1 MQANGVDALV
11 LETTGVAKIPN
22 LAGTGTRQVVADAS
36 GNLSTQGVGYKVY
49 TALLTQTGT
58 SAPIT
63 TVLDNSLGGTI
74 VWTRTGTGSY
84 TGTLSGVFTNLK
96 TWTTIGGNYNTP
108 SSFLRL
114 NRVDNNSV
122 SIVTESGG
130 VSDNVLENTSIEIR
144 VYN

>member
-1 MQANGVDALV
+1 M
-11 LETTGVAKIPN
+11 
-22 LAGTGTRQVVADAS
+22 
-36 GNLSTQGVGYKVY
+36 
-49 TALLTQTGT
+49 
-58 SAPIT
+58 
-63 TVLDNSLGGTI
+63 LDNSLGGTI
-74 VWTRTGTGSY
+74 VWTRTAPGSY
-84 TGTLSGVFTNLK
+84 TGTLSGAFTNLK
-96 TWTTIGGNYNTP
+96 TWTIIGGNYNTP